1 MNPPIPLPPQST
13 SVAYGSMEDQFQ
25 PQWNVS
31 EDTRGLLEG
40 TVTYRVQTNPMRPSV
55 PPLPARGDVHPWD
68 SRLRC
73 HNSTSQF
80 SEQGQVLITAQYIG
94 LQQDPTLAEME
105 MSASASMQSL
115 QLHPNFTTMAMSKP
129 PTATDSN
136 YDFFPYVDTVNDNR
150 KDFERFNA
158 VTAPEGL
165 KGADSYYAPRGT
177 IRCTFYTANGGLA
190 TRYVSNVGTISS
202 SIPNSNGPMPSGH
215 NYLLA
220 NVSVSTFGVIYKISA
235 EWMMSEQG
243 YSWSSA
249 IYRGFGSGGRSA
261 VTKKYTLGADFNIGA
276 RWEF

>member
-1 MNPPIPLPPQST
+1 MNPPIPPSLTPQTVVHGDMSD
-13 SVAYGSMEDQFQ
+13 VYQ

-40 TVTYRVQTNPMRPSV
+40 TVTYRVQTNPTRPVV
-55 PPLPARGDVHPWD
+55 PPLPGRGDVHPWD
-68 SRLRC
+68 GRLRC

-94 LQQDPTLAEME
+94 LTQDPTLAEME

-115 QLHPNFTTMAMSKP
+115 QLHPNFVTMAMVKP
-129 PTATDSN
+129 PTAADSN
-136 YDFFPYVDTVNDNR
+136 YDFYPYVDTVNDNR

-158 VTAPEGL
+158 ITAPEGL

-177 IRCTFYTANGGLA
+177 VRVTFYTSNGGLA
-190 TRYVSNVGTISS
+190 TKYVSNVGTISG
-202 SIPNSNGPMPSGH
+202 SIPNSNGPLPSGH

-243 YSWSSA
+243 YSWSDA
-249 IYRGFGSGGRSA
+249 IYRGFGSGGRAA

-276 RWEF
+276 KWDF